1 MTFIIGLAGPA
12 NVGKSTTAQVAIQS
26 FKKKYPH
33 INVGAYAF
41 ATPIYEMVSTITGW
55 PISKLKDR
63 QFKDVEWTKETA
75 PLSCLV
81 GFSPRSF
88 LQKVGTECFRN
99 NIHSDFWI
107 DLAKDKVKQ
116 YDIAIMEDA
125 RFENEFKGCDLVIEL
140 ERTGV
145 TYECNHPSAMPPDPK
160 YIKLKVKIDSAEFN
174 IDNGID
180 WIVQMIIKKKV

>member
-12 NVGKSTTAQVAIQS
+12 NVGKSTTANLALSS

-33 INVGAYAF
+33 LNVGTYAF
-41 ATPIYEMVSTITGW
+41 ATPIYEMVSSITGW
-55 PISKLKDR
+55 PIEKLKDR
-63 QFKDVEWTKETA
+63 KYKDVLWTSETA
-75 PLSCLV
+75 PLPCLA
-81 GFSPRSF
+81 GFSPRTF
-88 LQKVGTECFRN
+88 LQRVGTECFRN

-107 DLAKDKVKQ
+107 DLARNKVKQ

-140 ERTGV
+140 DREGV
-145 TYECNHPSAMPPDPK
+145 AYAADHASAMPPNPK
-160 YIKLKVKIDSAEFN
+160 YVNLKVKIDSADFN

-180 WIVQMIIKKKV
+180 WIVQMIIKKKA